1 MIGRRRDR
9 GTGRGAA
16 LALAALLGACVHT
29 GVSSDE
35 FGTVTTIDGAYD
47 SINPIVGTKV
57 VWQIESFVGKAPP
70 HTVTHDLLVSVY
82 TSDPFYKLAD
92 AHEEQR
98 YRFAA
103 DDTAAPLR
111 VKKIAAETCRFGKSG
126 CLKHETIT
134 VTLADETLRQRVL
147 SGYRIK
153 VWPPEGEARILT
165 LSPAMIRHQLTQVDN
180 LVQGE
185 APPPST
191 PGTPRLGIGVIAATA
206 APFVSAPRGV
216 IVVIAAPQSPAA
228 AAGVAPGDVLLAID
242 AQPIRVTGDIARI
255 MAGLAPGRAVTLELE
270 RDGKPF
276 STTAQ
281 L

>member
-1 MIGRRRDR
+1 MNGTRRDR

-16 LALAALLGACVHT
+16 LALAMLLGACVHT

-35 FGTVTTIDGAYD
+35 FSTATTIDGTYD
-47 SINPIVGTKV
+47 TINPIVGTKI

-70 HTVTHDLLVSVY
+70 HAVEHDLLVRVY
-82 TSDPFYKLAD
+82 TGGPFSKLED
-92 AHEEQR
+92 GGEQR

-111 VKKIAAETCRFGKSG
+111 VKKIAAETCGSGNSG
-126 CLKHETIT
+126 CLKHQTLTIALT
-134 VTLADETLRQRVL
+134 DEMLREHVL

-153 VWPPEGEARILT
+153 IAPPEGEEKILT

-185 APPPST
+185 PPPPAA
-191 PGTPRLGIGVIAATA
+191 PGSPQLGIGVVAATA
-206 APFVSAPRGV
+206 TPYAAAPRGV
-216 IVVIAAPQSPAA
+216 IVVVATPQSAAA
-228 AAGVAPGDVLLAID
+228 AAGIAPGDVLLAID

-255 MAGLAPGRAVTLELE
+255 LSGLVPGRAVTLELE
-270 RDGKPF
+270 RGGKQF
-276 STTAQ
+276 SATAQ